1 VDASLPE
8 ERRSVGEALNVA
20 RVPVIKKQAISAYD
34 PRVVEV
40 TGISMMVT
48 AQGADHT
55 TGNAP
60 SFKCDDKTVEELA
73 AESLKMQINSAVA
86 DSLGICVFGRTVTDV
101 NLAADIQ
108 RINDAFDIG
117 VTPDF
122 IRTHRH
128 GDTEAGA
135 RVQPACRLYGERR
148 RAAFILCNRAA
159 AANGQESPPE
169 RVQRSISTCR
179 R

>member
-1 VDASLPE
+1 MKGNERGRFMASGTA
-8 ERRSVGEALNVA
+8 RVGEALNVA

-101 NLAADIQ
+101 NLAADI
-108 RINDAFDIG
+108 RTRST
-117 VTPDF
+117 TPSTSGLL
-122 IRTHRH
+122 RTSF
-128 GDTEAGA
+128 
-135 RVQPACRLYGERR
+135 
-148 RAAFILCNRAA
+148 AASA
-159 AANGQESPPE
+159 
-169 RVQRSISTCR
+169 STH
-179 R
+179 